1 MTKQPL
7 ESQVTQAL
15 DRLSDL
21 LDAYHA
27 LATIRDST
35 RKATHTH
42 AVADVLAAS
51 LARHDIRKASARAD
65 ALVRNYLEDEGFFD
79 E

>member
-1 MTKQPL
+1 MAKL
-7 ESQVTQAL
+7 ESQLTQAL
-15 DRLSDL
+15 DRLADL
-21 LDAYHA
+21 LTAYHA

-51 LARHDIRKASARAD
+51 LVRHDIRKASARAD
-65 ALVRNYLEDEGFFD
+65 ILTREYLAQG
-79 E
+79 

>member
-1 MTKQPL
+1 M

-15 DRLSDL
+15 DRLAEL

-42 AVADVLAAS
+42 VVADVLAAS
-51 LARHDIRKASARAD
+51 LVRHDIRKASARAD
-65 ALVRNYLEDEGFFD
+65 TLLRNYLEAEGFF
-79 E
+79 EE